1 MNWNVAREITK
12 ALKNFKSK
20 KKTVNEWGNM
30 SKLYV
35 EWNNYNA
42 HHETAVQH
50 SEDMKCWNL
59 DKY

>member
-1 MNWNVAREITK
+1 
-12 ALKNFKSK
+12 
-20 KKTVNEWGNM
+20 M